1 MILVA
6 VGSKNPVKCNAAEQG
21 LRSALDSSLV
31 KVEGFEVP
39 SGVSSQPFGDEET
52 KLGAENRAR
61 SSFLMFNEKNGAP
74 PTYSIGIEGGIIIN
88 DKGTA
93 NEEMHCTAWIV
104 IFDGTRFGSAK
115 TASFCLPP
123 QICSLIHDGI
133 ELGAADDIVFSRVN
147 SKQGDGTVGRLTR
160 GVIDRTSYYSSAV
173 ILAMIPLQWPSLWSA

>member
-1 MILVA
+1 
-6 VGSKNPVKCNAAEQG
+6 
-21 LRSALDSSLV
+21 
-31 KVEGFEVP
+31 
-39 SGVSSQPFGDEET
+39 
-52 KLGAENRAR
+52 
-61 SSFLMFNEKNGAP
+61 MFNEKNGAP